1 MYNGAPHIFGADAA
15 QQLSCVMYMYVYLI
29 GGNGHN
35 KCKNLLLQLMY
46 TQFLQ
51 FLYFIAMKISPM
63 IYTASTAVSPTMSV
77 HEGRV
82 PPYRYVCIGP
92 GQ

>member
-1 MYNGAPHIFGADAA
+1 MEPPHIFGADAA

-35 KCKNLLLQLMY
+35 QFKTLLLQLMHA
-46 TQFLQ
+46 QFLQ
-51 FLYFIAMKISPM
+51 FLYFIAKKFTPV
-63 IYTASTAVSPTMSV
+63 IYTVTTAVSPTMSV

-82 PPYRYVCIGP
+82 PPHRCVCIGP
-92 GQ
+92 RQ